1 MRSRILPI
9 NPSIYEVLSRK
20 PLVHVIKLSAQKI
33 SSMKRS
39 FRNYLFIA
47 LIPLLSPLLNSCQ
60 GQSPRE
66 NQSSIQLPFQ
76 ETIRATG
83 AGASFPAP
91 LYQNWFIQLNN
102 EVPQLQFNFQSV
114 GSGAGIE
121 QFTTGTIDF
130 GASDIAMTDEQIARI
145 SRGVLLLPMTAGS
158 IVLAYNLPGVTDLKL
173 TREAYVGIFLGQITR
188 WNDAKIAS
196 ANPGVK
202 LPDQQITVVR
212 RSDGSGTTN
221 VFTKHLSAIS
231 PEWKKLVGAG
241 TAVQWLSPKRNFIA
255 GRGNEGVTSLVSQTA
270 NSIGFVEYGF
280 AKKSGLAVAAL
291 ENKEGQF
298 IVPNNESGTYTL
310 SQVELP
316 DNLRAFI
323 TDPPGKESYP
333 IVTYT
338 WMLLFKQYSEPNK
351 AIAMEAM
358 VQYGL
363 NQGQKQSEALGYI
376 QLPDNV
382 RQKVAAAADQLSPD
396 FTIKLE

>member
-1 MRSRILPI
+1 
-9 NPSIYEVLSRK
+9 
-20 PLVHVIKLSAQKI
+20 
-33 SSMKRS
+33 
-39 FRNYLFIA
+39 
-47 LIPLLSPLLNSCQ
+47 
-60 GQSPRE
+60 
-66 NQSSIQLPFQ
+66 
-76 ETIRATG
+76 
-83 AGASFPAP
+83 
-91 LYQNWFIQLNN
+91 
-102 EVPQLQFNFQSV
+102 
-114 GSGAGIE
+114 
-121 QFTTGTIDF
+121 
-130 GASDIAMTDEQIARI
+130 MTDEQIARI

-358 VQYGL
+358 IQYGL